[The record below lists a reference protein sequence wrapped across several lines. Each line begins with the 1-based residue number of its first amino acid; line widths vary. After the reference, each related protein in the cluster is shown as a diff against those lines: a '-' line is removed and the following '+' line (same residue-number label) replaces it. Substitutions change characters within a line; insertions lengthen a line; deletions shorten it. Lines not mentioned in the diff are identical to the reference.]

1 MSFRGGGLSPG
12 FFLFFFFSLLLLS
25 PFAHNR
31 ALALP
36 PHPRNRNQPNSLFGG
51 GFPGGGNPFGFPGG
65 DGKGE
70 APTPRGADV
79 RVDLDLSL
87 EELYLGTT
95 VKVTRDKMTLAPA
108 PGKRKCNCRQRVVTR
123 QIGPGMYQ
131 QYTED
136 ECDECD
142 AVKLV
147 REASEVEVTVDPG
160 TRPGHEIRF
169 FEEGEPEVDGDP
181 GDLVFVVRQARHPRF
196 RRVAGVEEA
205 RRGRGGGGG
214 EGGRKKRQ
222 KSTGQRGPVPGQP
235 DGDELER
242 TAIPESGG
250 DDLALEVSIPLVDA
264 LVGFSTKIGHLDG
277 HKVPISTKGVTR
289 PGDVLTLAGEGM
301 PRAPARE
308 SGDGDDDE
316 EQQHRKGNG
325 KPANKKGA
333 RGDLHVT
340 FTVDFPASL
349 TEKQKSV
356 VREHF
361 KAPPRDEL

>member
-1 MSFRGGGLSPG
+1 
-12 FFLFFFFSLLLLS
+12 
-25 PFAHNR
+25 
-31 ALALP
+31 
-36 PHPRNRNQPNSLFGG
+36 
-51 GFPGGGNPFGFPGG
+51 
-65 DGKGE
+65 
-70 APTPRGADV
+70 
-79 RVDLDLSL
+79 
-87 EELYLGTT
+87 
-95 VKVTRDKMTLAPA
+95 MTLAPA

-147 REASEVEVTVDPG
+147 REASEVEVTVEPG
-160 TRPGHEIRF
+160 ARPGQEIRF

-181 GDLVFVVRQARHPRF
+181 GDLVFVVRQAPHARF
-196 RRVAGVEEA
+196 RRVENVEEA
-205 RRGRGGGGG
+205 RRRSTGGGGGGGG
-214 EGGRKKRQ
+214 EGGARGNRNKSKKRQ
-222 KSTGQRGPVPGQP
+222 GPIPGMQQQS
-235 DGDELER
+235 DEELER
-242 TAIPESGG
+242 TSIPESGG
-250 DDLALEVSIPLVDA
+250 DDLSLEVSIPLVDA

-308 SGDGDDDE
+308 GGDDDDDE
-316 EQQHRKGNG
+316 EEQQQRQRKGS
-325 KPANKKGA
+325 KQPAKKGA

>member
-1 MSFRGGGLSPG
+1 MEFFS
-12 FFLFFFFSLLLLS
+12 FLFSGILFFSSSFFTWLTKTTR
-25 PFAHNR
+25 PKR
-31 ALALP
+31 
-36 PHPRNRNQPNSLFGG
+36 NSLFGG

-65 DGKGE
+65 DGQGGE

-87 EELYLGTT
+87 EELYLGTS

-160 TRPGHEIRF
+160 TRPGAEIRF

-196 RRVAGVEEA
+196 RRVSSVEEA
-205 RRGRGGGGG
+205 KRPRGG
-214 EGGRKKRQ
+214 EGGARKKQKGNKRQ
-222 KSTGQRGPVPGQP
+222 QQGRQQQPP

-242 TAIPESGG
+242 TAVPESGG

-308 SGDGDDDE
+308 SGDEEEEE
-316 EQQHRKGNG
+316 EQQRKGG
-325 KPANKKGA
+325 KGKQANKKGGT

-349 TEKQKSV
+349 TEKQKNV

>member
-1 MSFRGGGLSPG
+1 MFLSFFFSRA
-12 FFLFFFFSLLLLS
+12 FLFFSFLLLYLILS
-25 PFAHNR
+25 LTR
-31 ALALP
+31 LP
-36 PHPRNRNQPNSLFGG
+36 LSITTANNKKTSLF
-51 GFPGGGNPFGFPGG
+51 GGGNPFGFPGG
-65 DGKGE
+65 DGQGE

-147 REASEVEVTVDPG
+147 REASEVEVTVEPG
-160 TRPGHEIRF
+160 TRPGQEIRF

-181 GDLVFVVRQARHPRF
+181 GDLVFVVRQAPHPRF
-196 RRVAGVEEA
+196 RRVENVEEA
-205 RRGRGGGGG
+205 RRRRSSRGG
-214 EGGRKKRQ
+214 EGGRNKNNKKRQ
-222 KSTGQRGPVPGQP
+222 QIPGMPQQS
-235 DGDELER
+235 DDELER

-250 DDLALEVSIPLVDA
+250 DDLSLEVSIPLVDA
-264 LVGFSTKIGHLDG
+264 LVGFSTQVGHLDG

-301 PRAPARE
+301 PRAPARDE
-308 SGDGDDDE
+308 GGDDE
-316 EQQHRKGNG
+316 EEEQQRKGKK
-325 KPANKKGA
+325 KPPAAKKGA

>member
-1 MSFRGGGLSPG
+1 MSLQYSFSSSLLECSS
-12 FFLFFFFSLLLLS
+12 FSLFFIHSLAHS
-25 PFAHNR
+25 PAS
-31 ALALP
+31 P
-36 PHPRNRNQPNSLFGG
+36 PPQKKSLFGG

-65 DGKGE
+65 GGSGE
-70 APTPRGADV
+70 APAPRGADV
-79 RVDLDLSL
+79 RADLDLSL
-87 EELYLGTT
+87 EELFSGTT
-95 VKVTRDKMTLAPA
+95 VRVARDKVTLAPT

-147 REASEVEVTVDPG
+147 REASEVEVTVEPG

-181 GDLVFVVRQARHPRF
+181 GDLVFVVRQAPHARF
-196 RRVAGVEEA
+196 RRVESVEEA
-205 RRGRGGGGG
+205 RRPRGE
-214 EGGRKKRQ
+214 EGPRKSRSKRSTKRQ
-222 KSTGQRGPVPGQP
+222 GPIPGVQQN
-235 DGDELER
+235 DDELER

-264 LVGFSTKIGHLDG
+264 LVGFSTKINYLDG
-277 HKVPISTKGVTR
+277 HKVPISTKGVTL
-289 PGDVLTLAGEGM
+289 PGDVMTLAGEGM

-308 SGDGDDDE
+308 SGDGDDESDR
-316 EQQHRKGNG
+316 EQQQRKGS
-325 KPANKKGA
+325 KSAKKGA

-349 TEKQKSV
+349 TEKQKTV

-361 KAPPRDEL
+361 KSPPRDEL

>member
-1 MSFRGGGLSPG
+1 
-12 FFLFFFFSLLLLS
+12 
-25 PFAHNR
+25 
-31 ALALP
+31 
-36 PHPRNRNQPNSLFGG
+36 
-51 GFPGGGNPFGFPGG
+51 
-65 DGKGE
+65 
-70 APTPRGADV
+70 
-79 RVDLDLSL
+79 
-87 EELYLGTT
+87 
-95 VKVTRDKMTLAPA
+95 MTLAPA

-142 AVKLV
+142 AVRLV
-147 REASEVEVTVDPG
+147 REASEVEVTVEPG
-160 TRPGHEIRF
+160 TVPGAEIRF

-205 RRGRGGGGG
+205 RSGRGGA
-214 EGGRKKRQ
+214 EGGAGARKRQQQQKKR
-222 KSTGQRGPVPGQP
+222 QRGPVPGQP

-277 HKVPISTKGVTR
+277 RKVPISTKGVTR

-308 SGDGDDDE
+308 GDGDDDDDGQE
-316 EQQHRKGNG
+316 RQQRKGG
-325 KPANKKGA
+325 KAAGKKGA

-349 TEKQKSV
+349 TEKQKGV

>member
-1 MSFRGGGLSPG
+1 
-12 FFLFFFFSLLLLS
+12 
-25 PFAHNR
+25 
-31 ALALP
+31 
-36 PHPRNRNQPNSLFGG
+36 
-51 GFPGGGNPFGFPGG
+51 
-65 DGKGE
+65 
-70 APTPRGADV
+70 
-79 RVDLDLSL
+79 
-87 EELYLGTT
+87 
-95 VKVTRDKMTLAPA
+95 MTLAPA
-108 PGKRKCNCRQRVVTR
+108 PGKRRCNCRQRVVTR

-147 REASEVEVTVDPG
+147 REASEVEVTVEPG
-160 TRPGHEIRF
+160 ARPGQEIRF

-181 GDLVFVVRQARHPRF
+181 GDLVFVVRQAPHPRF
-196 RRVAGVEEA
+196 RRVEDVEEA
-205 RRGRGGGGG
+205 KRRRGGGVG
-214 EGGRKKRQ
+214 EGGKKKNKKRQ
-222 KSTGQRGPVPGQP
+222 IPGMPPQQQQQS
-235 DGDELER
+235 DEELER

-250 DDLALEVSIPLVDA
+250 DDLSLEVSIPLVDA
-264 LVGFSTKIGHLDG
+264 LVGFSTQISHLDG
-277 HKVPISTKGVTR
+277 RKVPVSAKGVTR

-308 SGDGDDDE
+308 SGDNDE
-316 EQQHRKGNG
+316 EEDERKGSSKQ
-325 KPANKKGA
+325 KPAAAKKGA

>member
-1 MSFRGGGLSPG
+1 
-12 FFLFFFFSLLLLS
+12 
-25 PFAHNR
+25 
-31 ALALP
+31 
-36 PHPRNRNQPNSLFGG
+36 
-51 GFPGGGNPFGFPGG
+51 
-65 DGKGE
+65 
-70 APTPRGADV
+70 
-79 RVDLDLSL
+79 
-87 EELYLGTT
+87 
-95 VKVTRDKMTLAPA
+95 MTLAPA

-147 REASEVEVTVDPG
+147 REASEVEVTVEPG
-160 TRPGHEIRF
+160 TRPGHEVRF

-181 GDLVFVVRQARHPRF
+181 GDLVFVVRQAGHPRF
-196 RRVAGVEEA
+196 ARVDGVEEA
-205 RRGRGGGGG
+205 RLRSSGKRAGGGGG
-214 EGGRKKRQ
+214 EEGKRKQKKKNKRQ
-222 KSTGQRGPVPGQP
+222 QIPGMPQN
-235 DGDELER
+235 DDDDER

-264 LVGFSTKIGHLDG
+264 LVGFSTKIKHLDG
-277 HKVPISTKGVTR
+277 HAVPIATKGVTR
-289 PGDVLTLAGEGM
+289 PGDVVTLVGEGM

-308 SGDGDDDE
+308 SGDGDDDDEE
-316 EQQHRKGNG
+316 EQQQQRNKKKGDG
-325 KPANKKGA
+325 KNNKKGS

-340 FTVDFPASL
+340 FTIDFPGSL